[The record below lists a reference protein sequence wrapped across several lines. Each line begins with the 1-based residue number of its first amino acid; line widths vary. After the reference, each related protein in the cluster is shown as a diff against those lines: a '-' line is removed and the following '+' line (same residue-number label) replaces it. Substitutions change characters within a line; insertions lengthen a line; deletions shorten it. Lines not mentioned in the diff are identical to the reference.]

1 MSPRALALLIL
12 AAGAAQAQTAAP
24 RMMPTDAQIM
34 WLLQNMP
41 VENAKSM
48 TPLINA
54 LLSDTAGHMKMADR
68 RVATGADSAR
78 AADVVKMVRATL
90 TQYKDVSAAERDGYV
105 KFLPWL
111 DEQSIYHY
119 NSSANATIA
128 ATRFD
133 ASKPTS
139 LLYRKDVSGTLV
151 LSGAM
156 YTAPAS
162 ASLDELDARLPLGVA
177 YWHAHVNF
185 CGLRPTT
192 PGPVKADSAM
202 LARSLAIDTQE
213 TCTQAGGMY
222 LPQLFGWMA
231 HVNAFDGD
239 APAVIWGSEG
249 HDHMNMHAH
258 HEPSATTP
266 SPRSPLLPLQ

>member
-1 MSPRALALLIL
+1 MTASVAS
-12 AAGAAQAQTAAP
+12 AQAARAP
-24 RMMPTDAQIM
+24 GARVPNDAQII

-41 VENAKSM
+41 VDNAKSM

-68 RVATGADSAR
+68 RVATKADSAR
-78 AADVVKMVRATL
+78 AADVVREVRAAL
-90 TQYKDVSAAERDGYV
+90 APYRDVAAAERDGYV
-105 KFLPWL
+105 RFLPWL
-111 DEQSIYHY
+111 EEQSIYHY
-119 NSSANATIA
+119 NSSANAVIA

-133 ASKPTS
+133 ATKPTS
-139 LLYRKDVSGTLV
+139 LLYRKDAAGTMV

-162 ASLDELDARLPLGVA
+162 STPDELNARLPLGVA

-185 CGLRPTT
+185 CGLRPAS
-192 PGPVKADSAM
+192 PGSFKADSAM
-202 LARSLAIDTQE
+202 LARSLAIDTRE
-213 TCTQAGGMY
+213 ACTQAGGMY

-239 APAVIWGSEG
+239 SPSVIWGSDG

-258 HEPSATTP
+258 H
-266 SPRSPLLPLQ
+266 